1 MMQVGDVRGYL
12 LFAGE
17 NRCAMALDALGE
29 QLIARGV
36 VSIVRARRDADFGE
50 MIDDARN
57 AFVNFSHL
65 AGRVTVIGQNEGVL
79 MALAVAE
86 GYPVE
91 ALVCLDVVLRPRKQ
105 RYALMHLARHVR
117 RNLFSVVAPTLI
129 VQALDAPTSDPT
141 DARALYQG
149 IGARRAK
156 LMWIK
161 RADALRDKAVLETII
176 QQTCHINDTGSLAKG
191 HDLCII

>member
-12 LFAGE
+12 LFEGE
-17 NRCAMALDALGE
+17 SACGITPDALGE
-29 QLIARGV
+29 RLTGRGV

-50 MIDDARN
+50 MIDAARG
-57 AFVNFSHL
+57 AFVNFCHL

-79 MALAVAE
+79 MALLVAE

-91 ALVCLDVVLRPRKQ
+91 ALVCLDAVLRPRKQ
-105 RYALMHLARHVR
+105 RYALTHLARHAR

-129 VQALDAPTSDPT
+129 VQALDDPTSDPE
-141 DARALYQG
+141 DARTLYQG

-156 LMWIK
+156 LMWVK
-161 RADALRDKAVLETII
+161 RAGTMRDKDVLEAII
-176 QQTCHINDTGSLAKG
+176 QQTCHINDTGSLAMG